1 MSKKIISIVL
11 ILTFLVSGV
20 AFGDAVAGEEVVSL
34 GQDLTEEQKTEMK
47 NYFGVTEDVRVI
59 EVTNE
64 EERKYFGE
72 HIDLKIIGTKALSSV
87 YVQKLEEGEGIEVES
102 NNITW
107 VTDDMYENALVTVG
121 VKDAKVRVNSPIKVT
136 GTAALTGIIKA
147 FEDMSGESI
156 SETAKE
162 VASEE
167 LAKTSELGKEIGKEE
182 ATNLI
187 NEIKIY
193 IINNNITNINEIKE
207 VVEDK
212 SKELNINLTQ
222 DQIDEISKLMKN
234 IAGLDLNLDE
244 IKTQL
249 KGLGDKINKMIDEN
263 PEAQS
268 FFAKIL
274 NAIKDFF
281 NSLFN

>member
-1 MSKKIISIVL
+1 MSKKIISIV
-11 ILTFLVSGV
+11 IIVTFLVSGV

-34 GQDLTEEQKTEMK
+34 GQDLTEAQKTEMK
-47 NYFGVTEDVRVI
+47 NYFGVTEDVRII

-72 HIDLKIIGTKALSSV
+72 HIDLKIIGTRALSSV

-121 VKDAKVRVNSPIKVT
+121 VKDAKVRVNSPMKVT

-147 FEDMSGESI
+147 FEDMSGEDI

-249 KGLGDKINKMIDEN
+249 KGLGDRINKIIDEN